1 MHGNHEKIVCLVFFS
16 TQESIN
22 YGPMVRVSDVRE
34 GYNWSESERACI
46 YLIRYLLLEKWV
58 HSI

>member
-1 MHGNHEKIVCLVFFS
+1 METITKLFVWFS
-16 TQESIN
+16 FLLNKSIN

-46 YLIRYLLLEKWV
+46 YLIRYLLLEKLV
-58 HSI
+58 HSV